1 MATKWTSPVW
11 RMPENSNQSKLDNY
25 SLDFD
30 GTNDFIDL
38 STGLDYFDYETGG
51 YTTSCWIKWTGTVYN
66 KKIMNFGANNFKFS
80 LWQAPTNSGNS
91 ISVQLN
97 KGGGQKL
104 ILSGWS
110 RSGVTL
116 NDGNWHHIGIV
127 IRQNTGST
135 SPFATARAGLFDV
148 YIDGSN
154 STTGTYAGYLTLTS
168 ENTLSG
174 APTKSMTGSMD
185 EVSIFDSALSSAAVT
200 EIYNSGTPNSLNSLS
215 NASAPVAWYRM
226 GENATFSNPGGAGNW
241 TIVDQGSGTNNNG
254 TSVNME
260 QADRKTNTP

>member
-116 NDGNWHHIGIV
+116 NDGNWHH
-127 IRQNTGST
+127 TGS
-135 SPFATARAGLFDV
+135 
-148 YIDGSN
+148 
-154 STTGTYAGYLTLTS
+154 
-168 ENTLSG
+168 
-174 APTKSMTGSMD
+174 
-185 EVSIFDSALSSAAVT
+185 
-200 EIYNSGTPNSLNSLS
+200 
-215 NASAPVAWYRM
+215 
-226 GENATFSNPGGAGNW
+226 
-241 TIVDQGSGTNNNG
+241 
-254 TSVNME
+254 
-260 QADRKTNTP
+260 